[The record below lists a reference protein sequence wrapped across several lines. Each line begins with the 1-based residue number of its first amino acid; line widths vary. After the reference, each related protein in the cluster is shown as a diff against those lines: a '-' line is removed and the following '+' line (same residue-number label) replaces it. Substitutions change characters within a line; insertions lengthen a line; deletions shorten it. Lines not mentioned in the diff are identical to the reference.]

1 MLLQEAGFRKVY
13 CSDIEPKRLEIVQRF
28 GGIPVITGK
37 IGFFTFLL
45 VEIQCKCDKII
56 RSKLKVNMK

>member
-37 IGFFTFLL
+37 IGFLHFSLWKSNVSVIKSL
-45 VEIQCKCDKII
+45 DQ
-56 RSKLKVNMK
+56 S